1 MAKKGREAQT
11 WAQPQLSHPIPSH
24 ISGCTTGAR
33 MQFWGGTWPY
43 GAFCSCSQLQI
54 LNSRDRIKAMHQN
67 QFGNTEQNKF
77 KYLKMWPSF
86 SVIGATSS
94 SSCLNP
100 WDKNTVHLLYVL
112 HCSLPCK
119 HPEARWQPC
128 SHSAPHAARPA
139 TGSIARTCRGGAWS
153 CSATWQMDTQRHKRL
168 VGLLR
173 SKATHHEANKK
184 K

>member
-77 KYLKMWPSF
+77 KYLKTWPSF

-112 HCSLPCK
+112 HCSLPWSTLAALLPFCT
-119 HPEARWQPC
+119 PC
-128 SHSAPHAARPA
+128 SPA
-139 TGSIARTCRGGAWS
+139 SHRQHCQNLQGGGMVLQCHLADGHT
-153 CSATWQMDTQRHKRL
+153 AT
-168 VGLLR
+168 
-173 SKATHHEANKK
+173 
-184 K
+184 